1 VVNTDVIRF
10 RPMILTATAVVV
22 GSFIILF
29 DPIFQGLAVSLMFG
43 EIAATVISR
52 LAVPLL

>member
-1 VVNTDVIRF
+1 
-10 RPMILTATAVVV
+10 MILTATAVVV